1 MAILKNY
8 IANKKQDYY
17 IVKQILKIISVEPK
31 TSIHI
36 DNNARNIML
45 AVACILVDSQDN
57 PDQ

>member
-31 TSIHI
+31 ISIHI